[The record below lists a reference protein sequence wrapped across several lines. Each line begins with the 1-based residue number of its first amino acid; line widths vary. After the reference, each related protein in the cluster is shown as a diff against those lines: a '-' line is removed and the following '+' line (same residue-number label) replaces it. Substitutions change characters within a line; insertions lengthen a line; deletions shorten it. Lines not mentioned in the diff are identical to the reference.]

1 MRNLQYY
8 IQSKFNRALRS
19 ATRWFGVI
27 RLSKKLLIKWKWW
40 AYSIIFAVSSRIDCS
55 MHDRSELKSIIF
67 IKNLSKRTYFIKKI
81 YWILTFFAAWKLFH
95 FRKGLTNC
103 LFYILS
109 FFEKHKV
116 IYQIIKSGLT
126 GHYSNIIHVYIRYL
140 PPNVFESLIHFIH
153 SLYLSTV

>member
-1 MRNLQYY
+1 MYGLLSSNG
-8 IQSKFNRALRS
+8 SKRMFFSAL
-19 ATRWFGVI
+19 TITIF
-27 RLSKKLLIKWKWW
+27 LNEKKKKLLIKWKWG

-67 IKNLSKRTYFIKKI
+67 FIKNWWKRADFIKKV
-81 YWILTFFAAWKLFH
+81 YWILMFFAAWKLFH

-116 IYQIIKSGLT
+116 IYQIFKSGLT
-126 GHYSNIIHVYIRYL
+126 GHYSNIIHVYIRNL